1 MAFGTSEPL
10 TNLLANVTYISLIL
24 DLKIGE
30 GEGLILI
37 LIFKSVIGVLKMC
50 PAHVVWR
57 NNSTSGTVSSPPVK
71 KKMMTVLY

>member
-30 GEGLILI
+30 GEALI